1 MKKIISFLLITLFF
15 AGCAE
20 RGYTTADV
28 GSVLVTYD
36 GVIRSTKTV
45 SLADSGAGTILGAI
59 VGAVIGHQIGK
70 GSGKDV
76 ATAAGAV
83 AGGAIG
89 SKLNSATGQELLID
103 LDNGQT
109 ISTVIRVDNKNPFWF
124 RAGDRVRV
132 YVKGGKIVK
141 LEPIFE
147 SE

>member
-1 MKKIISFLLITLFF
+1 MRKIFSLLVVALLLV
-15 AGCAE
+15 GCAG

-28 GSVLVTYD
+28 GSVMVTYD
-36 GVIRSTKTV
+36 GVVESAKTV

-89 SKLNSATGQELLID
+89 NRLGSATGQELLID

-109 ISTVIRVDNKNPFWF
+109 ISTIIRIDNKNPFWF
-124 RAGDRVRV
+124 RSGDRVRV
-132 YVKGGKIVK
+132 YMKGGKIIK

-147 SE
+147 NE